1 MADFQDEE
9 GVEQFGASKRIVD
22 RESDYSKRRLNRS
35 VAGDAST
42 YAERV
47 KEAQLEREKDN
58 TMKQIAQKRRE
69 EAERAAADARL
80 AAARGDDAEKDALP
94 SAPSEEPAAKRAKP
108 AEVEWEDMP
117 VAADAP
123 PQPNP
128 RGATAGTRRP
138 SRVTSARLAATADRG
153 TPPRRLMRA
162 AAGWGRRP
170 SARARGGTRPR

>member
-80 AAARGDDAEKDALP
+80 AAARGADAEKDALP
-94 SAPSEEPAAKRAKP
+94 SAPSAGRPQ
-108 AEVEWEDMP
+108 AEFP
-117 VAADAP
+117 
-123 PQPNP
+123 
-128 RGATAGTRRP
+128 
-138 SRVTSARLAATADRG
+138 
-153 TPPRRLMRA
+153 
-162 AAGWGRRP
+162 
-170 SARARGGTRPR
+170 

>member
-1 MADFQDEE
+1 MEGLRRRAPFVQAVSVNGDSLDFPCPLPAHRAPLLPSIEPSRKAKLTSFTAPKEVLDDLPVADFQDEE

-94 SAPSEEPAAKRAKP
+94 SAPSEPAP
-108 AEVEWEDMP
+108 
-117 VAADAP
+117 
-123 PQPNP
+123 
-128 RGATAGTRRP
+128 GA
-138 SRVTSARLAATADRG
+138 RV
-153 TPPRRLMRA
+153 
-162 AAGWGRRP
+162 
-170 SARARGGTRPR
+170 

>member
-80 AAARGDDAEKDALP
+80 AAAQGESRALP
-94 SAPSEEPAAKRAKP
+94 ESDAPSSEIS
-108 AEVEWEDMP
+108 
-117 VAADAP
+117 
-123 PQPNP
+123 
-128 RGATAGTRRP
+128 G
-138 SRVTSARLAATADRG
+138 
-153 TPPRRLMRA
+153 
-162 AAGWGRRP
+162 
-170 SARARGGTRPR
+170 

>member
-80 AAARGDDAEKDALP
+80 AAAQGEP
-94 SAPSEEPAAKRAKP
+94 APSR
-108 AEVEWEDMP
+108 
-117 VAADAP
+117 
-123 PQPNP
+123 
-128 RGATAGTRRP
+128 RRRP
-138 SRVTSARLAATADRG
+138 S
-153 TPPRRLMRA
+153 PPRSGP
-162 AAGWGRRP
+162 AGGVGGHAGGGRRSTAP
-170 SARARGGTRPR
+170 KPAAQPLDATPVG

>member
-80 AAARGDDAEKDALP
+80 AAARGDDAGGDERDALP
-94 SAPSEEPAAKRAKP
+94 SASAEPAAKRAKP
-108 AEVEWEDMP
+108 AEVEWDCLLYTSD
-117 VAADAP
+117 AADE
-123 PQPNP
+123 
-128 RGATAGTRRP
+128 
-138 SRVTSARLAATADRG
+138 
-153 TPPRRLMRA
+153 
-162 AAGWGRRP
+162 
-170 SARARGGTRPR
+170 

>member
-1 MADFQDEE
+1 
-9 GVEQFGASKRIVD
+9 
-22 RESDYSKRRLNRS
+22 
-35 VAGDAST
+35 
-42 YAERV
+42 
-47 KEAQLEREKDN
+47 
-58 TMKQIAQKRRE
+58 MKQIAQKRRE

-94 SAPSEEPAAKRAKP
+94 SAPSEPAAKRAKP

-123 PQPNP
+123 PQPKPARRNRWDATP
-128 RGATAGTRRP
+128 VAGDVGAQ
-138 SRVTSARLAATADRG
+138 LAADRRDA
-153 TPPRRLMRA
+153 TPRLTRA

>member
-80 AAARGDDAEKDALP
+80 AAAQGDDAGGDERDALP
-94 SAPSEEPAAKRAKP
+94 SRHRPSPPPNGPSRRRWSGRTCRWRRTPPPRPKPAAT
-108 AEVEWEDMP
+108 V
-117 VAADAP
+117 
-123 PQPNP
+123 
-128 RGATAGTRRP
+128 GTRRRR
-138 SRVTSARLAATADRG
+138 RVTSADGIVGCDAEIDAGAG
-153 TPPRRLMRA
+153 GGVGPTPKR
-162 AAGWGRRP
+162 
-170 SARARGGTRPR
+170 TRSRWDETR